1 MIRVLIVEDQRLMR
15 ETMENYICRAGGYE
29 LSGSLER
36 AGLAVSY
43 CMANP
48 VDLVLMDVCTGNDE
62 SGFAATAE
70 IKAVRPDIK
79 VVIVTS
85 MLDFTYLDRAREV
98 GAEGFWYKDAT
109 EAELMSVIESVIG
122 GETVYPDRPPKV
134 SVGIADNYDLSE
146 AELRVLRPLVEG
158 DSYAEIAKRLNI
170 SPETVKTHVSHMLQK
185 TGFKSKT
192 QLVAQI
198 IKKNII
204 VNGY

>member
-15 ETMENYICRAGGYE
+15 ETMENYIYRADGYT

-36 AGLAVSY
+36 ASRAKNFCLT
-43 CMANP
+43 NP
-48 VDLVLMDVCTGNDE
+48 VDLVLMDVCTENDE
-62 SGFAATAE
+62 SGFAATEE
-70 IKAVRPDIK
+70 IKAVRPGIK

-85 MLDFTYLDRAREV
+85 MLDFTYLNRAKEV
-98 GAEGFWYKDAT
+98 GAEGFWYKDAP
-109 EAELMSVIESVIG
+109 EAELMHVISSVMN
-122 GETVYPDRPPKV
+122 GETIYPGRPPKV
-134 SVGIADNYDLSE
+134 AVGVVTNYDFSD
-146 AELRVLRPLVEG
+146 AELRVLRPMVEG
-158 DSYAEIAKRLNI
+158 DSYTEIAKQLNL

>member
-15 ETMENYICRAGGYE
+15 ETMENYIDRAEGYT

-36 AGLAVSY
+36 ASKAADY
-43 CMANP
+43 CRSNP
-48 VDLVLMDVCTGNDE
+48 VELVLMDVCTENDE
-62 SGFAATAE
+62 SGFDATKE
-70 IKAVRPDIK
+70 IKAQRPSVK

-85 MLDFTYLDRAREV
+85 MLDYSYLTRAREV
-98 GAEGFWYKDAT
+98 GAEGFWYKDAP
-109 EAELMSVIESVIG
+109 ESELMNVIAAVING
-122 GETVYPDRPPKV
+122 DTVYPDRPPRV
-134 SVGIADNYDLSE
+134 TVGITDNYDFSD

>member
-15 ETMENYICRAGGYE
+15 ETMENYILRAEGYT

-36 AGLAVSY
+36 ASKAKDFCLT
-43 CMANP
+43 NP
-48 VDLVLMDVCTGNDE
+48 TDLVLMDVCTENDE
-62 SGFAATAE
+62 SGFTATKQ
-70 IKAVRPDIK
+70 IKAVRPGIK

-85 MLDFTYLDRAREV
+85 MLDASYLERAKEI
-98 GAEGFWYKDAT
+98 GAEGFWYKDAP
-109 EAELMSVIESVIG
+109 ERELMNVISAVVSG
-122 GETVYPDRPPKV
+122 QTVYPDRPPRV
-134 SVGIADNYDLSE
+134 TVGIADNYDFSE
-146 AELRVLRPLVEG
+146 AELRVLRRLVEG
-158 DSYAEIAKRLNI
+158 DSYAEIARLLSI

-198 IKKNII
+198 IRKNII

>member
-1 MIRVLIVEDQRLMR
+1 MINVLIVEDQRLMR
-15 ETMENYICRAGGYE
+15 ETLESYIRRAAGFA
-29 LSGSLER
+29 LAGSVER
-36 AGLAVSY
+36 AGRAKSF
-43 CMANP
+43 CMTNACE
-48 VDLVLMDVCTGNDE
+48 LVLMDVCTENDE

-85 MLDFTYLDRAREV
+85 MLDFTYLRRAREV

-109 EAELMSVIESVIG
+109 EEELMRVIDAVMH
-122 GETVYPDRPPKV
+122 GETVYPDKPPKAT
-134 SVGIADNYDLSE
+134 VGIATNYDFSD

-158 DSYAEIAKRLNI
+158 DSYAEIAKQLNI

>member
-15 ETMENYICRAGGYE
+15 ETMENYIYRADGYE

-36 AGLAVSY
+36 ASRAKGFCA
-43 CMANP
+43 ANP
-48 VDLVLMDVCTGNDE
+48 VDLVLMDVCTENDE
-62 SGFAATAE
+62 SGFAATKE
-70 IKAVRPDIK
+70 IKEEYPGIK

-85 MLDFTYLDRAREV
+85 MLDSTYLSRAKEV
-98 GAEGFWYKDAT
+98 GAEGFWYKDAP
-109 EAELMSVIESVIG
+109 EAELMNVIRAVMDG
-122 GETVYPDRPPKV
+122 DTVYPDRPPKV
-134 SVGIADNYDLSE
+134 SVGIANNYDFSE
-146 AELRVLRPLVEG
+146 AELRVLRPMVEG
-158 DSYAEIAKRLNI
+158 DSYTEIAKQLNI

>member
-15 ETMENYICRAGGYE
+15 ETMESYIHRAEGYE

-36 AGLAVSY
+36 AGCARDY
-43 CMANP
+43 CMTTP
-48 VDLVLMDVCTGNDE
+48 VELVLMDVCTGNEE
-62 SGFAATAE
+62 SGFSATAE
-70 IKAVRPDIK
+70 IKAVRPEIR

-85 MLDFTYLDRAREV
+85 MLDSTYLNRAREV

-109 EAELMSVIESVIG
+109 ESELMNVIASVMNG
-122 GETVYPDRPPKV
+122 KTVYPDRPPRV
-134 SVGIADNYDLSE
+134 SVGIANNYDFSE
-146 AELRVLRPLVEG
+146 AELRVLRPLVDG
-158 DSYAEIAKRLNI
+158 DSYSEIAARLNI

-198 IKKNII
+198 IKKNVI

>member
-15 ETMENYICRAGGYE
+15 ETMENYICRAEGYV

-36 AGLAVSY
+36 AGKAKEFCLTA
-43 CMANP
+43 P
-48 VDLVLMDVCTGNDE
+48 VDLVLMDVCTENDE
-62 SGFAATAE
+62 SGFAATEE
-70 IKAVRPDIK
+70 IKAARPEIK

-85 MLDFTYLDRAREV
+85 MLDVTYLTRAREA
-98 GAEGFWYKDAT
+98 GAEGFWYKDAP
-109 EAELMSVIESVIG
+109 EAELMQVIAAVMR

-134 SVGIADNYDLSE
+134 TVGIANNYDFSD

-158 DSYAEIAKRLNI
+158 DSYAEIARLLSI

>member
-1 MIRVLIVEDQRLMR
+1 MTHVLIVEDQRLMR
-15 ETMENYICRAGGYE
+15 ETMENYISRAEGYT

-36 AGLAVSY
+36 ASRARDFCLA
-43 CMANP
+43 AP
-48 VDLVLMDVCTGNDE
+48 VDLVLMDVCTENDE
-62 SGFAATAE
+62 SGFAATEE
-70 IKAVRPDIK
+70 IKAARPEVR

-85 MLDFTYLDRAREV
+85 MLDATYLVRARQA
-98 GAEGFWYKDAT
+98 GAEGFWYKDAP
-109 EAELMSVIESVIG
+109 EAELMQVIAAVMEGES
-122 GETVYPDRPPKV
+122 VYPDRPPKV
-134 SVGIADNYDLSE
+134 TVGIANNYDFSD
-146 AELRVLRPLVEG
+146 AELRVLRPMVEG
-158 DSYAEIAKRLNI
+158 DSYTEIARQLNI

>member
-15 ETMENYICRAGGYE
+15 ETMENYINRTEGYT
-29 LSGSLER
+29 LAGSLER
-36 AGLAVSY
+36 ASSARDFCL
-43 CMANP
+43 ANP
-48 VDLVLMDVCTGNDE
+48 TDLVLMDVCTENDE
-62 SGFAATAE
+62 SGFAATKE
-70 IKAVRPDIK
+70 IKALRADIK

-85 MLDFTYLDRAREV
+85 MLDSTYLSRARQV
-98 GAEGFWYKDAT
+98 GAEGFWYKDAP
-109 EAELMSVIESVIG
+109 EAELMHVIAAVMN

-134 SVGIADNYDLSE
+134 TVGMTDNYDFSE
-146 AELRVLRPLVEG
+146 AELRVLRPMVEG
-158 DSYAEIAKRLNI
+158 DSYTEIARQLNI

>member
-1 MIRVLIVEDQRLMR
+1 MIHVLIVEDQRLMR
-15 ETMENYICRAGGYE
+15 ETMENYICRAEGYT
-29 LSGSLER
+29 LTGSLER
-36 AGLAVSY
+36 AGQARDLCLTA
-43 CMANP
+43 P

-62 SGFAATAE
+62 SGFAATRE
-70 IKAVRPDIK
+70 IKAARPEVR

-85 MLDFTYLDRAREV
+85 MLDVTYLARAREV
-98 GAEGFWYKDAT
+98 GAEGFWYKDAP
-109 EAELMSVIESVIG
+109 EAELMHVIAAVMA

-134 SVGIADNYDLSE
+134 AVGMANNYDFSD
-146 AELRVLRPLVEG
+146 AELRVLRPMVEG
-158 DSYAEIAKRLNI
+158 DSYAEIARQLNI

-198 IKKNII
+198 IKRNII

>member
-15 ETMENYICRAGGYE
+15 ETMENYINRAEGYA
-29 LSGSLER
+29 LIGSLER
-36 AGLAVSY
+36 ASKAKDFCL
-43 CMANP
+43 ANP
-48 VDLVLMDVCTGNDE
+48 TDLVLMDVCTENDE
-62 SGFAATAE
+62 SGFAATQE
-70 IKAVRPDIK
+70 IKALRPDIK

-85 MLDFTYLDRAREV
+85 MLDYSYLNRAKEV
-98 GAEGFWYKDAT
+98 GAEGFWYKDAP
-109 EAELMSVIESVIG
+109 EAELMHVISAVMRGES
-122 GETVYPDRPPKV
+122 VYPDRPPKV
-134 SVGIADNYDLSE
+134 TVGITDNYDFSE
-146 AELRVLRPLVEG
+146 AELRVLRPMVEG
-158 DSYAEIAKRLNI
+158 DSYAEIAKQLNI

>member
-15 ETMENYICRAGGYE
+15 ETMENYIRRAEGYT
-29 LSGSLER
+29 LTGSVER
-36 AGLAVSY
+36 ASRARDFCLA
-43 CMANP
+43 AP
-48 VDLVLMDVCTGNDE
+48 VDLVLMDVCTENDE
-62 SGFAATAE
+62 SGFAATLE
-70 IKAVRPDIK
+70 LKAACPETK

-85 MLDFTYLDRAREV
+85 MLDVTYLARAREV
-98 GAEGFWYKDAT
+98 GAEGFWYKDAP
-109 EAELMSVIESVIG
+109 EAELMQVIAAVMA

-134 SVGIADNYDLSE
+134 AVGMANNYDFSD
-146 AELRVLRPLVEG
+146 AELRVLRPLVDG
-158 DSYAEIAKRLNI
+158 DSYAEIARQLSI

>member
-15 ETMENYICRAGGYE
+15 ETMENYIRRAGGYA
-29 LSGSLER
+29 LSGSVER
-36 AGLAVSY
+36 AGKAKDFCLTT
-43 CMANP
+43 P
-48 VDLVLMDVCTGNDE
+48 VDLVLMDVCTENDE
-62 SGFAATAE
+62 SGFAATE
-70 IKAVRPDIK
+70 ELKAACPETK

-85 MLDFTYLDRAREV
+85 MLDVTYLARAREV
-98 GAEGFWYKDAT
+98 GAEGFWYKDAP
-109 EAELMSVIESVIG
+109 EAELMQVIAAVMA

-134 SVGIADNYDLSE
+134 AVGMAANYDFSD
-146 AELRVLRPLVEG
+146 AELRVLRPLVDG
-158 DSYAEIAKRLNI
+158 DSYAEIARQLSI

>member
-1 MIRVLIVEDQRLMR
+1 MIHVLIVEDQRLMR
-15 ETMENYICRAGGYE
+15 ETMENYICRAEGYA

-36 AGLAVSY
+36 ASKAKSF
-43 CMANP
+43 CQTNP
-48 VDLVLMDVCTGNDE
+48 VDLVLMDVCTENDE
-62 SGFAATAE
+62 SGFAATQE
-70 IKAVRPDIK
+70 IKAMRPGIK

-85 MLDFTYLDRAREV
+85 MLDFTYLNRVKEV
-98 GAEGFWYKDAT
+98 GAEGFWYKDAP
-109 EAELMSVIESVIG
+109 ESELMHVIAAVMN

-134 SVGIADNYDLSE
+134 TIGIANNYDFSD
-146 AELRVLRPLVEG
+146 AELRVLRPMVEG
-158 DSYAEIAKRLNI
+158 DSYAEIAKQLNI

>member
-1 MIRVLIVEDQRLMR
+1 MTRVLIVEDQRLMR
-15 ETMENYICRAGGYE
+15 ETMENYIARAEGYA
-29 LSGSLER
+29 LAGSLER
-36 AGLAVSY
+36 ASKAKDFCASH
-43 CMANP
+43 P
-48 VDLVLMDVCTGNDE
+48 TDLVLMDVCTENDE
-62 SGFAATAE
+62 SGFAATQE
-70 IKAVRPDIK
+70 VKAISPGTK

-85 MLDFTYLDRAREV
+85 MLDSTYLNRAKQV
-98 GAEGFWYKDAT
+98 GAEGFWYKDAP
-109 EAELMSVIESVIG
+109 EAELMHVIDAVIK

-134 SVGIADNYDLSE
+134 TVGITDNYDFSE

-158 DSYAEIAKRLNI
+158 DSYAEIARQLNI
-170 SPETVKTHVSHMLQK
+170 SPETVKTHISHMLQK